1 MRLRLRTRKTAT
13 MQPFERLRHVA
24 RSGGDDALLVEEAA
38 DCLAGFADDPA
49 SLVVA
54 CRRLLSHHPAA
65 GVLWWLC
72 ARVLVAP
79 LPDEAADEA
88 ARLVSTDRT
97 PDRLGTLLPFPHNE
111 PIAVLG
117 WPSVTGA
124 ALVTRPDLDVVAVR
138 VEGEHRIHARL
149 RRVERTVRVVDE
161 IDAAAL
167 APSHVLVET
176 SAASPTEALVPAGTV
191 ELLETTGATGWLVAG
206 VGRILPARLFG
217 ALRAALPDGDDDPGD
232 FDLVPVERFE
242 RIAGPTGLQAPDQ
255 VVRRVDAPV
264 APELMRLGR

>member
-1 MRLRLRTRKTAT
+1 

-24 RSGGDDALLVEEAA
+24 RSGGDDARLVDEAA

-79 LPDEAADEA
+79 LPDEAALEA
-88 ARLVSTDRT
+88 ARLVGSDRT
-97 PDRLGTLLPFPHNE
+97 ADRLGTLLPFPHDD
-111 PIAVLG
+111 PIAVVG

-124 ALVTRPDLDVVAVR
+124 ALATRPDLDRVAVR
-138 VEGEHRIHARL
+138 LPGGQRLTARL
-149 RRVERTVRVVDE
+149 RRVDQSVRVVGDV
-161 IDAAAL
+161 DAAAL
-167 APSHVLVET
+167 GPSHVLVET
-176 SAASPTEALVPAGTV
+176 GATSPTEALVPAGTAA
-191 ELLETTGATGWLVAG
+191 LLDDVGAAAWLVAG
-206 VGRILPARLFG
+206 VGRVLPGRLF
-217 ALRAALPDGDDDPGD
+217 ASLQAALPDGDDDPDD
-232 FDLVPVERFE
+232 FEVLPVERFH
-242 RIAGPTGLQAPDQ
+242 RIAGPTGLQAPEQ
-255 VVRRVDAPV
+255 VARRVDAPV